1 MRGRRPTPDAKKELA
16 GVKPS
21 RRNKREPRPKAGV
34 PGMPSWLSAEAKA
47 EWRRV
52 VPELHRIGVLVVLD
66 RAALAAYCQAF
77 AEFVEA
83 TRRLEKEGHIIDSPI
98 TSRKRV
104 TVDGK
109 AEWETVVIGYRKV
122 PHPAVRLQ
130 RSAMTICRQYLAEF
144 GLSPLSRPRIQATP
158 PPKPENPKSRFFRHR
173 DGSVPGATVPFPG
186 PAS

>member
-1 MRGRRPTPDAKKELA
+1 MRGRSPKPDAQKA
-16 GVKPS
+16 RDGVKPY

-52 VPELHRIGVLVVLD
+52 VPELARIGVLVVLD
-66 RAALAAYCQAF
+66 RAAIACYCTAY
-77 AEFVEA
+77 AEFVQA
-83 TRRLEKEGHIIDSPI
+83 TRTLEKEGHVIDSPI

-109 AEWETVVIGYRKV
+109 AEWETVVIGYRQV
-122 PHPAVRLQ
+122 PHPAVRMQ
-130 RSAMTICRQYLAEF
+130 RTALTLARQFAAEF

-158 PPKPENPKSRFFRHR
+158 PPKPADGKARFFKPRQ
-173 DGSVPGATVPFPG
+173 TFPFPG
-186 PAS
+186 PGPAS